1 LTVEDHKQTS
11 RAFYAAFPDMYH
23 RIEDIIAKGD
33 RVIVRT
39 TNRGTHKGEIMGV
52 PPSGKEI
59 VYSVI
64 DICRFENGKI
74 VEEWV
79 EFDSL
84 GLMQQLGMELK
95 PKEGEK

>member
-1 LTVEDHKQTS
+1 MHHT
-11 RAFYAAFPDMYH
+11 
-23 RIEDIIAKGD
+23 IEDIIAKGD

-39 TNRGTHKGEIMGV
+39 TNRATHKAEIMGI
-52 PPSGKEI
+52 PPTGKKI

-74 VEEWV
+74 VEEWA

-84 GLMQQLGMELK
+84 GMLMQLGGVK
-95 PKEGEK
+95 AEGGGEIDY